1 MAKKFYAVRKGRKTG
16 VFATWALCQEQ
27 IKGFSGAEY
36 KSFTTKEEAE
46 AFCLGEQAGGIDENG
61 QKAAVA
67 EAVKADGDTAIAYV
81 DGTGLHVLEHELGH
95 GFGMTD
101 FYGGE
106 GELDG
111 FPPGGFPGGSSL
123 MMAGSSMQ
131 ITDFDGWMLRYFW
144 DKIHL
149 EEGRFSY

>member
-1 MAKKFYAVRKGRKTG
+1 M
-16 VFATWALCQEQ
+16 L
-27 IKGFSGAEY
+27 
-36 KSFTTKEEAE
+36 
-46 AFCLGEQAGGIDENG
+46 
-61 QKAAVA
+61 
-67 EAVKADGDTAIAYV
+67 

-149 EEGRFSY
+149 EAGRFLY

>member
-1 MAKKFYAVRKGRKTG
+1 MKDPENYEARAEIMWCGSLSHNGLTG
-16 VFATWALCQEQ
+16 CGNDGGDFA
-27 IKGFSGAEY
+27 S
-36 KSFTTKEEAE
+36 
-46 AFCLGEQAGGIDENG
+46 
-61 QKAAVA
+61 
-67 EAVKADGDTAIAYV
+67 
-81 DGTGLHVLEHELGH
+81 HVLEHELGH